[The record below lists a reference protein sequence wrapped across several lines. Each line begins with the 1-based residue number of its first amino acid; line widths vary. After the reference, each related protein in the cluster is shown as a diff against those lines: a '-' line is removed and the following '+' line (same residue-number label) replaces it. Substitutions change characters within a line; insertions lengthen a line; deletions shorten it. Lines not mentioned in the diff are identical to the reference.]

1 MKYKELI
8 TFEPIN
14 EVVKFDQLSNED
26 YRHSLVRNFVFSETY
41 EKTFIPAPR
50 FARTSTILPVTR
62 LSVCKLSVT
71 MVQVSHT

>member
-41 EKTFIPAPR
+41 LDPR

-62 LSVCKLSVT
+62 RLVCKSSVT

>member
-26 YRHSLVRNFVFSETY
+26 YRHSLVRNPQIRNCCDKMPVWLIPIILLALAVMMVSYFS
-41 EKTFIPAPR
+41 
-50 FARTSTILPVTR
+50 
-62 LSVCKLSVT
+62 
-71 MVQVSHT
+71 

>member
-41 EKTFIPAPR
+41 EKHLSPR